1 MKHTVCRL
9 VSLTAALLA
18 TSVTVYAQSA
28 KLRVEGILCD
38 SATHEPQAFATLR
51 LMEKGAKGKPLRV
64 ATTQANGQFSL
75 PVPRHGTFTLEAI
88 VIGMQPLRREV
99 TLTEEKSVVKLDT
112 LYLKELSNTL
122 ATATVTAQK
131 PLVRAEID
139 KLTYSMA
146 DDPEAQTNTTLEM
159 LRKVPMV
166 TVDGEDNIKVNGSN
180 SFAVYVNGKP
190 NKMMTSNPKEVLKS
204 FPASTIKKVE
214 VITNPGAKYDAEGVA
229 GVLNIVT
236 ESQVTTSGYVVTPSL
251 TFSNRG
257 GNAGFFGMAQLGK
270 LTLSAYYGAGLQKQP
285 ASYSTG
291 EREAFDEDVNH
302 WFTTANS
309 QTNKSFFQHGNLD
322 ASYEFSP
329 KDLLSVS
336 VGLFGWKVDYDADVD
351 FRMSDREWNPV
362 YSYHQWNKG
371 KMRSTNLNA
380 SADFQHTFAEDC
392 NLTFSYR
399 FGHNPTNNQTQGIYS
414 DLVQVPQTLELLDR
428 RTDPDQLNN
437 EHTVQL
443 DFTTPLGKLHTLS
456 VGAKYISRLNQSD
469 NTEWSRK
476 AGSEEEFVRN
486 EAQSIR
492 FRHRGDIGAAYAE
505 YKLKLKSWSML
516 AGCRYEFYHYRA
528 TYPDGKRPSFSSHL
542 SDWVP
547 SLSMAYSLTTT
558 QMLKLGYN
566 LRIARP
572 SIDML
577 SPYADYSSPGNVS
590 YGNPNLTSAQ
600 SHQFEL
606 AYNTFVPKLSLN
618 LSLNYSFGNNGMTDY
633 TFLKDGLLHS
643 TYGEFLHEKVWN
655 LNAYLNWTV
664 GKSTSIFVNASGSY
678 SDYRVRQLRQ
688 HNWGFAANG
697 YGGVT
702 QTLPWK
708 LKFSLFGGG
717 GSKSV
722 SLEGKSPSYYFYHL
736 NLSRGFLKD
745 DRLTVSLGAGG
756 FLPKRV
762 HYTNITQTEQYR
774 MITRSSRKQGTFSIG
789 IRYRLGDLKA
799 SVRKVARSIEN
810 TDVKS
815 TGGQGNE
822 QGGAPSG
829 M

>member
-99 TLTEEKSVVKLDT
+99 TLTEGKSVIKLDT

-428 RTDPDQLNN
+428 PYRPRPAQQRAYRAARLYY
-437 EHTVQL
+437 
-443 DFTTPLGKLHTLS
+443 PLGQVAYP
-456 VGAKYISRLNQSD
+456 VGRSKIHQPTQS
-469 NTEWSRK
+469 E
-476 AGSEEEFVRN
+476 
-486 EAQSIR
+486 
-492 FRHRGDIGAAYAE
+492 
-505 YKLKLKSWSML
+505 
-516 AGCRYEFYHYRA
+516 
-528 TYPDGKRPSFSSHL
+528 
-542 SDWVP
+542 
-547 SLSMAYSLTTT
+547 
-558 QMLKLGYN
+558 
-566 LRIARP
+566 
-572 SIDML
+572 
-577 SPYADYSSPGNVS
+577 
-590 YGNPNLTSAQ
+590 
-600 SHQFEL
+600 
-606 AYNTFVPKLSLN
+606 
-618 LSLNYSFGNNGMTDY
+618 
-633 TFLKDGLLHS
+633 
-643 TYGEFLHEKVWN
+643 
-655 LNAYLNWTV
+655 
-664 GKSTSIFVNASGSY
+664 
-678 SDYRVRQLRQ
+678 RQ
-688 HNWGFAANG
+688 H
-697 YGGVT
+697 GVES
-702 QTLPWK
+702 QGWK
-708 LKFSLFGGG
+708 
-717 GSKSV
+717 
-722 SLEGKSPSYYFYHL
+722 
-736 NLSRGFLKD
+736 
-745 DRLTVSLGAGG
+745 
-756 FLPKRV
+756 
-762 HYTNITQTEQYR
+762 
-774 MITRSSRKQGTFSIG
+774 
-789 IRYRLGDLKA
+789 
-799 SVRKVARSIEN
+799 
-810 TDVKS
+810 
-815 TGGQGNE
+815 
-822 QGGAPSG
+822 
-829 M
+829 